1 MVWYYFTPNTIV
13 ELHKKLECDK
23 SDKIDSILKKYSK
36 YSNLIDKI
44 MDKIEMLRNVKAMQ
58 SEEFVAK
65 RVKSRK
71 QKIETLKKL
80 TVKKKERAEIM
91 AYDAYVLNDD
101 ISKHF
106 FDFF

>member
-1 MVWYYFTPNTIV
+1 MVWYFLTPNTVV
-13 ELHKKLECDK
+13 ELKRKLECDK

-36 YSNLIDKI
+36 YGNPIDKI

-80 TVKKKERAEIM
+80 TVKKRTAEIM
-91 AYDAYVLNDD
+91 AYDAHVLNDD

-106 FDFF
+106 FHFL

>member
-1 MVWYYFTPNTIV
+1 MVWYFLTPNTVV
-13 ELHKKLECDK
+13 ELKRKLECDK

-36 YSNLIDKI
+36 YGNPIDKI

-80 TVKKKERAEIM
+80 TVKKKTEQKLWHM
-91 AYDAYVLNDD
+91 M
-101 ISKHF
+101 HMC
-106 FDFF
+106 